1 MRRRLNLSSSSL
13 AFVLAGLAQVAQG
26 GGEFVQAD
34 DLNSGGNR
42 IAVRAGGDDEFVL
55 WPNIGAGNVEALLRV
70 CVGTAFDLNGPQ
82 SVAGDFEDQVD
93 FGSR

>member
-42 IAVRAGGDDEFVL
+42 IAVRAGGDDEFLL

-70 CVGTAFDLNGPQ
+70 CVGASFDLDGPQ
-82 SVAGDFEDQVD
+82 PVAGDFEDQID